1 MQNQSYIR
9 PTSTAIPQ
17 AAKPSPTQ
25 QLERARKS
33 VQAALRAAADE
44 APSFALLDDIS
55 RSLTQAMRELDGL
68 AITVAVLSRK
78 EAHANE

>member
-1 MQNQSYIR
+1 MQNAFYIK
-9 PTSTAIPQ
+9 PLPLAIPQ

-33 VQAALRAAADE
+33 VQGALRAAADE

-55 RSLTQAMRELDGL
+55 RALTAAMRELDGL

-78 EAHANE
+78 EAKQ